1 MSGKGFEEADVRLY
15 YMYKRYMSG
24 THVPEQ
30 MKLHLI
36 MAASNPGRHCTW
48 DVDLAWLLH
57 LKKSHIKSINTP
69 QAGQKSRK
77 F

>member
-1 MSGKGFEEADVRLY
+1 MHKRYMSGVGIEEADVRLY

-36 MAASNPGRHCTW
+36 MATSNPGRHCTW
-48 DVDLAWLLH
+48 DVDLA
-57 LKKSHIKSINTP
+57 
-69 QAGQKSRK
+69 
-77 F
+77 